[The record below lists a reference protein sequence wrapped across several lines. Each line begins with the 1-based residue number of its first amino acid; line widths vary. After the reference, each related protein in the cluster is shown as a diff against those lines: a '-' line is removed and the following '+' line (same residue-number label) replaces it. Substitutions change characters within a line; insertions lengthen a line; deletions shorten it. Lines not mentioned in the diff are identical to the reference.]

1 MRRNGKYP
9 YICTGGTRNGRI
21 SFISKQVRIVQSKT
35 GSSDRNEELK
45 MIKCSKQSFSP
56 FQ

>member
-45 MIKCSKQSFSP
+45 MIKCSKQ
-56 FQ
+56 